1 MYLEILISYFKFRI
15 LKTIV
20 SKFAFVFPIV
30 TIATLLQ
37 FCAPTGSTNTSSAM
51 YEEDLSVYRPSYSLD
66 EEPVVEDASSEETYI
81 PTVEYVSPSNDI
93 KAELDTVLYRI
104 KKSRENIKY
113 VDGFSIQLYSG
124 NSRDKA
130 NQVKVKTY
138 EVLEDQRPRVSY
150 DQPNYKVRVGE
161 YYSRLEANTD
171 FVTLQRHFSRAVLVP
186 VKIKIAK

>member
-1 MYLEILISYFKFRI
+1 M
-15 LKTIV
+15 
-20 SKFAFVFPIV
+20 FPIV

-37 FCAPTGSTNTSSAM
+37 FCAPTASTSTSTAV
-51 YEEDLSVYRPSYSLD
+51 YEEDLSIYRSSYTM
-66 EEPVVEDASSEETYI
+66 EEELKETETSTEEIYTT
-81 PTVEYVSPSNDI
+81 PAPYVSPSNDI

-113 VDGFSIQLYSG
+113 VDGYSIQLYSG
-124 NSRDKA
+124 NNRDKA

-150 DQPNYKVRVGE
+150 EQPNYKVRIGE

-171 FVTLQRHFSRAVLVP
+171 FVTLQKHFSRAVLVP
-186 VKIKIAK
+186 VKIKIEE

>member
-1 MYLEILISYFKFRI
+1 MSYFKFRI
-15 LKTIV
+15 LKTIL
-20 SKFAFVFPIV
+20 SKLSFVFPIV
-30 TIATLLQ
+30 TIVTLLQ
-37 FCAPTGSTNTSSAM
+37 FCAPTASTSTSSSV
-51 YEEDLSVYRPSYSLD
+51 YEEDLSIHRPSYTMA
-66 EEPVVEDASSEETYI
+66 EEATEEVEVATTTKTYASTAEFIT
-81 PTVEYVSPSNDI
+81 PTNHI

-113 VDGFSIQLYSG
+113 VDGYSIQLYSG
-124 NSRDKA
+124 NNRDKA

-171 FVTLQRHFSRAVLVP
+171 FVTLRNHFSRAVLVP
-186 VKIKIAK
+186 VKIKIVN

>member
-1 MYLEILISYFKFRI
+1 M
-15 LKTIV
+15 KTIV

-37 FCAPTGSTNTSSAM
+37 FCAPTASTNTSSAV
-51 YEEDLSVYRPSYSLD
+51 YEEDLSVYRSTYSL
-66 EEPVVEDASSEETYI
+66 EEEVVSEETTSEETYL
-81 PTVEYVSPSNDI
+81 PTVEYVTPTNDI
-93 KAELDTVLYRI
+93 KTELDTVLYRI
-104 KKSRENIKY
+104 KKSRKNIKY

-161 YYSRLEANTD
+161 YYNRMEANSD
-171 FVTLQRHFSRAVLVP
+171 FVTLQQHFSRAVLVP
-186 VKIKIAK
+186 VKIKIEK

>member
-1 MYLEILISYFKFRI
+1 M
-15 LKTIV
+15 KTIA
-20 SKFAFVFPIV
+20 SKLTFVFPIV

-37 FCAPTGSTNTSSAM
+37 FCAPTASTSTSPAV
-51 YEEDLSVYRPSYSLD
+51 YEEDLSIYRPSYTL
-66 EEPVVEDASSEETYI
+66 EEESTTEETSSEEAI
-81 PTVEYVSPSNDI
+81 APTVEYVTPTNDI

-104 KKSRENIKY
+104 KKSRENIQY
-113 VDGFSIQLYSG
+113 VDGYSIQLYSG
-124 NSRDKA
+124 NNRDKA

-171 FVTLQRHFSRAVLVP
+171 FVTLQKHFSRAVLVP
-186 VKIKIAK
+186 VKIKIEE

>member
-1 MYLEILISYFKFRI
+1 M
-15 LKTIV
+15 
-20 SKFAFVFPIV
+20 FPII

-37 FCAPTGSTNTSSAM
+37 FCAPTASTSTSSAV
-51 YEEDLSVYRPSYSLD
+51 YEEDLSIYRPSYTLD
-66 EEPVVEDASSEETYI
+66 EEPIEDETPPEETYNSTAQYVT
-81 PTVEYVSPSNDI
+81 PTNDI

-113 VDGFSIQLYSG
+113 VDGYSIQLYSG
-124 NSRDKA
+124 NNRDKA

-171 FVTLQRHFSRAVLVP
+171 FVTLQKHFSRAVLVP
-186 VKIKIAK
+186 VKIKIEE

>member
-1 MYLEILISYFKFRI
+1 MKA
-15 LKTIV
+15 IV
-20 SKFAFVFPIV
+20 SKFSLVFPIV

-37 FCAPTGSTNTSSAM
+37 FCAPTASTNTSNSV
-51 YEEDLSVYRPSYSLD
+51 YEEDLSIYRPVYTF
-66 EEPVVEDASSEETYI
+66 EEEESDHTGSGKETYTSTKSYVT
-81 PTVEYVSPSNDI
+81 PTNDI

-124 NSRDKA
+124 NNRDKA

-138 EVLEDQRPRVSY
+138 EVLEDLRPRVSY

-161 YYSRLEANTD
+161 YYSRLEANAD
-171 FVTLQRHFSRAVLVP
+171 FVTLQKHFSRAVLVP
-186 VKIKIAK
+186 VKIKIEE

>member
-1 MYLEILISYFKFRI
+1 M
-15 LKTIV
+15 
-20 SKFAFVFPIV
+20 FPIV

-37 FCAPTGSTNTSSAM
+37 FCAPTASTSTSTAV
-51 YEEDLSVYRPSYSLD
+51 YEEDLSIYRSSYTM
-66 EEPVVEDASSEETYI
+66 EEESNETETSTEEIYTTPVA
-81 PTVEYVSPSNDI
+81 YVSPSNDI

-113 VDGFSIQLYSG
+113 VDGYSIQLYSG
-124 NSRDKA
+124 NNRDKA

-150 DQPNYKVRVGE
+150 EQPNYKVRIGE

-171 FVTLQRHFSRAVLVP
+171 FVTLQKHFSRAVLVP
-186 VKIKIAK
+186 VKIKIEE